1 MGVFR
6 FISDKLVNLVANL
19 GTDRDK
25 AAGSVYIA
33 PTLTDNELI
42 NAYRGSWLPR
52 KIINIPAQDATRKWR
67 SWQADKQQIEKLEAL
82 EKRLQ
87 LRSKVRSALIQ
98 ARLLGGAALYIG
110 TADRDTSLP
119 LDPARL
125 GPSGIRYLTVLNRR
139 QLFATELER
148 DPASELFGKARAF
161 RLPGNAME
169 IHPSRLVIF
178 TGAEV
183 PDTDLM
189 DSSNLGWGDSVL
201 LSLMEAIRQADA
213 TTANIASL
221 IFEAKVDVIRIP
233 DFMDGLSDPQYEKRV
248 LERLRLAAMA
258 KGVNGTLV
266 LDKLEEYESKTA
278 SFGNLPDLLDRF
290 LQLVCGG
297 ADIPATRFMS
307 QSPGGMNA
315 TGESDIRNYYDGI
328 QSMQELDIGPAME
341 TLDECLIRSALG
353 GRPEE
358 VHYVW
363 QPLWQPT
370 SKERSENA
378 KRTAETIK
386 TLAETKLFPADALSK
401 AAATVLVEESVLPGL
416 EAALDEYGSELPD
429 EEEEDL
435 LDDPSA
441 AEPPKTPLKDAA
453 PRSLYVS
460 RQVLNADE
468 ILAWA
473 KLQGFTSTLP
483 AEALHVTLA
492 YSRQP
497 IDWMSVGSAWGDQN
511 GELLIQ
517 PGGAR
522 LVEPLGGE
530 GAVVLLFNCSEL
542 AWRHMAIREAGA
554 SWDHAEYQPH
564 ITITYTPGELDL
576 AKVVPYRG
584 RILLGP
590 EVFEELDPT
599 KATPAKED

>member
-1 MGVFR
+1 M
-6 FISDKLVNLVANL
+6 
-19 GTDRDK
+19 
-25 AAGSVYIA
+25 
-33 PTLTDNELI
+33 
-42 NAYRGSWLPR
+42 
-52 KIINIPAQDATRKWR
+52 
-67 SWQADKQQIEKLEAL
+67 
-82 EKRLQ
+82 
-87 LRSKVRSALIQ
+87 
-98 ARLLGGAALYIG
+98 
-110 TADRDTSLP
+110 
-119 LDPARL
+119 
-125 GPSGIRYLTVLNRR
+125 
-139 QLFATELER
+139 
-148 DPASELFGKARAF
+148 
-161 RLPGNAME
+161 
-169 IHPSRLVIF
+169 
-178 TGAEV
+178 
-183 PDTDLM
+183 
-189 DSSNLGWGDSVL
+189 
-201 LSLMEAIRQADA
+201 
-213 TTANIASL
+213 
-221 IFEAKVDVIRIP
+221 
-233 DFMDGLSDPQYEKRV
+233 
-248 LERLRLAAMA
+248 
-258 KGVNGTLV
+258 
-266 LDKLEEYESKTA
+266 
-278 SFGNLPDLLDRF
+278 
-290 LQLVCGG
+290 
-297 ADIPATRFMS
+297 
-307 QSPGGMNA
+307 
-315 TGESDIRNYYDGI
+315 
-328 QSMQELDIGPAME
+328 
-341 TLDECLIRSALG
+341 
-353 GRPEE
+353 
-358 VHYVW
+358 
-363 QPLWQPT
+363 
-370 SKERSENA
+370 
-378 KRTAETIK
+378 
-386 TLAETKLFPADALSK
+386 
-401 AAATVLVEESVLPGL
+401 PGL

-497 IDWMSVGSAWGDQN
+497 VDWMSVGSAWGDQN